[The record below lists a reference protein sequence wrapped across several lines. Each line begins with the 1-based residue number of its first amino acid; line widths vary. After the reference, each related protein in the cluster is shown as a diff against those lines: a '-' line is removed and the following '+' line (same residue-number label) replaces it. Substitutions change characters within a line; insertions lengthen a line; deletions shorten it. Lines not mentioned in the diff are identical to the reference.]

1 MENEINSDITEILKE
16 LKDRLDLSNTP
27 KKGNLYHKAYKV
39 IEADTTLNGL
49 PTAERAYHLCIVKG
63 VPENEAILKEREF
76 LIRQTRMIDH
86 KGNVH
91 KVYPGGKKIKPK
103 QSQFGKK
110 YF

>member
-49 PTAERAYHLCIVKG
+49 PTAERAYHLCIVFG
-63 VPENEAILKEREF
+63 VPENPSVISEREF
-76 LIRQTRMIDH
+76 MRNQTRMIDH

-91 KVYPGGKKIKPK
+91 RVHPSGKKQKPK
-103 QSQFGKK
+103 SSPFGKK